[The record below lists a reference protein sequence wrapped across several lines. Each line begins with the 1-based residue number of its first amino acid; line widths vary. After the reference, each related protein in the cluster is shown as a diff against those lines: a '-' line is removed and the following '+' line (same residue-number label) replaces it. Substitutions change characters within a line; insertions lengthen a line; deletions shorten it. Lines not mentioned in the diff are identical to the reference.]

1 MKRKFIVLALAV
13 LALLLVSCATGSE
26 SSYYR
31 EDGVI
36 NIKKITVDKPNI
48 VDGVDMRIYWQN
60 LSGKEIKYIYFDVQ
74 AFNAVNDPVKCEIR
88 GSSVRTNMYVT
99 GPVPANFNSHHYWEA
114 VWYNSSIK
122 RAEILNVRI
131 EYMDG
136 TTKSIALNPAVY

>member
-1 MKRKFIVLALAV
+1 MKKRIMLLVLAV
-13 LALLLVSCATGSE
+13 LTVLLVSCATGGE
-26 SSYYR
+26 SYYL

-36 NIKKITVDKPNI
+36 NIKKITVAKPNI
-48 VDGVDMRIYWQN
+48 VDGVDMTIYWQN

-74 AFNAVNDPVKCEIR
+74 AFNAVDDPVKCEIK
-88 GSSVRTNMYVT
+88 GTSVRTNMRVT
-99 GPVPANFNSHHYWEA
+99 GPISAKFNSYHYWEA

-136 TTKSIALNPAVY
+136 TTKSITLRPAVY